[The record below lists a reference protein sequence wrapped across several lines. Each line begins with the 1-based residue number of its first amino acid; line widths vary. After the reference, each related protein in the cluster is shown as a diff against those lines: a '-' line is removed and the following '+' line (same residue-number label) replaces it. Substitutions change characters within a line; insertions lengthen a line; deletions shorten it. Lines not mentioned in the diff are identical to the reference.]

1 MEFRTTDD
9 KFFPKAEDFVWTPR
23 GMTQAEAYDQ
33 LPLVCQMLLKTMPNQ
48 RTLIRL
54 QYFHTRSVAE
64 LLPDV
69 ALPYERCLS
78 TAKEIIAT
86 KGTAT

>member
-1 MEFRTTDD
+1 MEFRTTDE
-9 KFFPKAEDFVWTPR
+9 KFIPEAEDFMWTPR

-54 QYFHTRSVAE
+54 QHFHKKCVADNH
-64 LLPDV
+64 PDI
-69 ALPYERCLS
+69 ALRYERCLS
-78 TAKEIIAT
+78 TAKEIIEAR
-86 KGTAT
+86 GAAL